1 MAKTLVPAEFKTH
14 IIDQLL
20 ESITETSNTAYYA
33 FIGDHETVASTI
45 EEVNQPLENVKKTN
59 PLVFRN
65 MIYGKRLTAS
75 DIRFVVN
82 RHDWVSG
89 TIYAMYDDEVS
100 ELQDKNF
107 YVVVDEDS
115 FKHVYKC
122 LSNNNGAASVYQPL
136 FQDAK
141 YDADLYTEG
150 DDYYQTA
157 DGYQWKYLY
166 TIDSTTFSKFAS
178 QKYIPIVAN
187 TTVQDNAVEG
197 AIDVVK
203 IDSAG
208 KNYNNYV
215 IGKFALNDFN
225 RIGSNFGDYGF
236 TAASTVYKLPSGS
249 NQTTNYYQNT
259 IIYLTSGTGA
269 GQFKRII
276 RSIEIEALNG
286 VFIELEENFTTLPDF
301 TTTYEIYPEV
311 AIIGDGNQSKDA
323 VARAI
328 VDRTNANHPILSV
341 DILERGANYSY
352 ATAVIRKGTP
362 ATDNSGTPITVTDA
376 IVRPILPPQG
386 GHGANTAIELGAKR
400 VSFYSKFNRNESGVV
415 EPTNTFAQFGLMR
428 DPQFA
433 NVEIYYTDEQ
443 GFFLEDEKVQQFTQL
458 QIAGTFTSSTS
469 LGATIEA
476 SVEQD
481 FARDLKAGDKL
492 LLKTATQQHIVNV
505 VLGSNTSVITIDETP
520 VFADSANVSCNAY
533 YVEIQAEGTITNIN
547 PPAVNGAKAFLI
559 DNVTPEFSKGSLI
572 YGVNSKT
579 IATIAGIDI
588 NNRISSE
595 FADFTFDTFNQM
607 LRIEGTI
614 TGGDFVEDETV
625 TQGSSSAQLHSVS
638 EISGSK
644 KTLSLTNVVGKFRAD
659 TAIVGSVSGALC
671 SPTATDT
678 LDITPGDVDPN
689 TGSIIYLQNDIPVD
703 RSENQSEE
711 IRVILEF

>member
-59 PLVFRN
+59 PLLFRN

-82 RHDWVSG
+82 RNNWTSG
-89 TIYAMYDDEVS
+89 TIYAMYDDEVT
-100 ELQDKNF
+100 ELQDRNF
-107 YVVVDEDS
+107 YVVVDEDAY
-115 FKHVYKC
+115 KHVYKC
-122 LSNNNGAASVYQPL
+122 LYNNNGAPSVYQPL

-141 YDADLYTEG
+141 YDAELYTVG
-150 DDYYQTA
+150 DDYYETA

-187 TTVQDNAVEG
+187 TVVEDNAVEG

-203 IDSAG
+203 VDSAG
-208 KNYNNYV
+208 KNYNNYL
-215 IGKFALNDFN
+215 ISKFALNDFN
-225 RIGSNFGDYGF
+225 RIGSNFNDYGF
-236 TAASTVYKLPSGS
+236 SAASTVYKLPSGA

-259 IIYLTSGTGA
+259 IIYITSGTGA

-276 RSIEIEALNG
+276 RSVEIQALNG
-286 VFIELEENFTTLPDF
+286 VFIELEANFSTIPDF
-301 TTTYEIYPEV
+301 TSTYEIYPEV
-311 AIIGDGNQSKDA
+311 LIVGDGNQTKDA

-328 VDRTNANHPILSV
+328 VDRTNANNPILKV
-341 DILERGANYSY
+341 DVLERGANYSY
-352 ATAVIRKGTP
+352 ATAVVRKGTE
-362 ATDNSGTPITVTDA
+362 ATDNAGIPIEVTDA

-400 VSFYSKFNRNESGVV
+400 LSFYSKFSRGEAGIV
-415 EPTNTFAQFGLMR
+415 EPTNTFAQFGLIR

-443 GFFLEDEKVQQFTQL
+443 GFFLEDEKLQQFTQL
-458 QIAGTFTSSTS
+458 QLAGEFTSSTS
-469 LGATIEA
+469 LGATIVA

-481 FARDLKAGDKL
+481 FARDFKAGDKL
-492 LLKTATQQHIVNV
+492 LLKTATQQHMVNIVA
-505 VLGSNTSVITIDETP
+505 GSNTSTITIDETP
-520 VFADSANVSCNAY
+520 VFADSANVTCNAY
-533 YVEIQAEGTITNIN
+533 YVEIQAEGTITNTN
-547 PPAVNGAKAFLI
+547 PPAVNGAKAVLI
-559 DNVTPEFSKGSLI
+559 DNVSPEFSKDALI

-579 IATIAGIDI
+579 IATVQGIDI

-595 FADFTFDTFNQM
+595 FADYTFDIFNQM

-625 TQGSSSAQLHSVS
+625 TQGSSSAQLHSVT
-638 EISGSK
+638 EVSGSK
-644 KTLSLTNVVGKFRAD
+644 KIISLTNVVGKFRAD
-659 TAIVGSVSGALC
+659 TAITGSLSGALC
-671 SPTATDT
+671 SPTAIDT
-678 LDITPGDVDPN
+678 LDITPGDIDPN

>member
-1 MAKTLVPAEFKTH
+1 M
-14 IIDQLL
+14 
-20 ESITETSNTAYYA
+20 
-33 FIGDHETVASTI
+33 
-45 EEVNQPLENVKKTN
+45 
-59 PLVFRN
+59 
-65 MIYGKRLTAS
+65 
-75 DIRFVVN
+75 
-82 RHDWVSG
+82 
-89 TIYAMYDDEVS
+89 
-100 ELQDKNF
+100 
-107 YVVVDEDS
+107 
-115 FKHVYKC
+115 
-122 LSNNNGAASVYQPL
+122 
-136 FQDAK
+136 
-141 YDADLYTEG
+141 
-150 DDYYQTA
+150 
-157 DGYQWKYLY
+157 
-166 TIDSTTFSKFAS
+166 
-178 QKYIPIVAN
+178 
-187 TTVQDNAVEG
+187 
-197 AIDVVK
+197 
-203 IDSAG
+203 
-208 KNYNNYV
+208 
-215 IGKFALNDFN
+215 
-225 RIGSNFGDYGF
+225 
-236 TAASTVYKLPSGS
+236 
-249 NQTTNYYQNT
+249 
-259 IIYLTSGTGA
+259 
-269 GQFKRII
+269 
-276 RSIEIEALNG
+276 
-286 VFIELEENFTTLPDF
+286 
-301 TTTYEIYPEV
+301 
-311 AIIGDGNQSKDA
+311 
-323 VARAI
+323 ARAI

-352 ATAVIRKGTP
+352 ATAVVRKGTP
-362 ATDNSGTPITVTDA
+362 ATDTGGTPITVTDA

-443 GFFLEDEKVQQFTQL
+443 GFFLADEKVQQFTQL

-476 SVEQD
+476 SIEQD
-481 FARDLKAGDKL
+481 FARDLKVGDKL

-533 YVEIQAEGTITNIN
+533 YVEVQAEGTITNIN